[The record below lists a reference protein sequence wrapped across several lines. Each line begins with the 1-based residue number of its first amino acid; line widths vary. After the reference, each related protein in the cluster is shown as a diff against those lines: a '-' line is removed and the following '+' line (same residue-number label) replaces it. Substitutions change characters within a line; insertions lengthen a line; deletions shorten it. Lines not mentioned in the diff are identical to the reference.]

1 MEQIIGQTEAPAD
14 VIKDSDIQNFAED
27 VLAASREVPVIVDF
41 WAPWCEPC
49 KQLTPVLEKVVR
61 QAGGKVKLV
70 KVNVDQNQAIAQ
82 QLRIQSIP
90 AVFAFKDGQPVDG
103 FAGAL
108 PESQVKA
115 FVQRLTG
122 DSGPSEIER
131 AVEMAREAREAGK
144 VEQAA
149 SIYGQILRVEPD
161 NADALGGLAQCHI
174 AGGALDEAR
183 ELLAALTPE
192 QAKNAEVA
200 AARAAIELSEQAE
213 DVGDTAELERAVEAD
228 PANHQARYDLSLALV
243 ARGEREAAVDHLL
256 EIVRRNRAWNE
267 EAARKQLL
275 TLFEAF
281 GQADP
286 LTVASRRRLSSLLFS

>member
-1 MEQIIGQTEAPAD
+1 MEQIIGQAEVPAD
-14 VIKDSDIQNFAED
+14 LIKDSDMRHFAED
-27 VLAASREVPVIVDF
+27 VLVASREVPVIVDF
-41 WAPWCEPC
+41 WAPWCGPC

-70 KVNVDQNQAIAQ
+70 KVNVDENQAIAQ

-90 AVFAFKDGQPVDG
+90 AVFAFKGGQPVDG

-115 FVQRLTG
+115 FIQRLTG
-122 DSGPSEIER
+122 DSGPNEIEQ
-131 AVEMAREAREAGK
+131 AVAMAREAREGGQ

-161 NADALGGLAQCHI
+161 NAGAIGGLAQCHI
-174 AGGALDEAR
+174 AKGELEAAR
-183 ELLAALTPE
+183 ALLAELTPE
-192 QAKNAEVA
+192 QARDPEVA
-200 AARAAIELSEQAE
+200 TARAAIGLAEQTA
-213 DVGDTAELERAVEAD
+213 DVGDTAELEQAIAAD
-228 PANHQARYDLSLALV
+228 PNDHRARYDLSLALV
-243 ARGEREAAVDHLL
+243 AQGRREEAVEQLL
-256 EIVRRNRAWNE
+256 EIVKRNRGWNE

-281 GQADP
+281 GHSDP

>member
-1 MEQIIGQTEAPAD
+1 MEQIIGQTGAPAD
-14 VIKDSDIQNFAED
+14 VIKDSDIQHFAED

-41 WAPWCEPC
+41 WAPWCGPC

-70 KVNVDQNQAIAQ
+70 KVNVDENQAIAQ

-115 FVQRLTG
+115 FIQRLTG

-131 AVEMAREAREAGK
+131 ALAMARESRENGQSA
-144 VEQAA
+144 QAA
-149 SIYGQILRVEPD
+149 SIYSQILRVEPD
-161 NADALGGLAQCHI
+161 NAGAIGGLAQCHI
-174 AGGALDEAR
+174 ASGELDQAR
-183 ELLAALTPE
+183 ALLAELTPE
-192 QAKNAEVA
+192 QAKDTEVA
-200 AARAAIELSEQAE
+200 AARAAIELAEQAAS
-213 DVGDTAELERAVEAD
+213 VGDTAELEQAIAAD
-228 PANHQARYDLSLALV
+228 PNNHQARYDLSLALV
-243 ARGEREAAVDHLL
+243 AQGRRQEAVDQLL
-256 EIVRRNRAWNE
+256 EIVKRNRGWND
-267 EAARKQLL
+267 EAARKQLV

-281 GQADP
+281 GPVDP

>member
-1 MEQIIGQTEAPAD
+1 MEQMIGQSQVPPDT
-14 VIKDSDIQNFAED
+14 IKDSDIQHFAED

-41 WAPWCEPC
+41 WAPWCGPC

-61 QAGGKVKLV
+61 AAGGAVKLV
-70 KVNVDQNQAIAQ
+70 KVNVDENQAIAQ

-90 AVFAFKDGQPVDG
+90 AVYAFKNGQPVDG

-122 DSGPSEIER
+122 DTGPSEVER
-131 AVEMAREAREAGK
+131 AVEAAQQAQEAGDF
-144 VEQAA
+144 ERAE
-149 SIYGQILRVEPD
+149 SIFGQVLRAEPD
-161 NADALGGLAQCHI
+161 NGPALGGLAQCYV
-174 AGGALDEAR
+174 ARGDLEQAR
-183 ELLAALTPE
+183 EILASVPPKLANDP
-192 QAKNAEVA
+192 EVA
-200 AARAAIELSEQAE
+200 AAKAAVALAEQTE
-213 DVGDTAELERAVEAD
+213 GLGDTADLQAAVDAD
-228 PANHQARYDLSLALV
+228 PDDHQARFDLSLALV
-243 ARGEREAAVDHLL
+243 ARGEREAAVEHLL

-267 EAARKQLL
+267 EAARKQLV

-281 GQADP
+281 GPGDP